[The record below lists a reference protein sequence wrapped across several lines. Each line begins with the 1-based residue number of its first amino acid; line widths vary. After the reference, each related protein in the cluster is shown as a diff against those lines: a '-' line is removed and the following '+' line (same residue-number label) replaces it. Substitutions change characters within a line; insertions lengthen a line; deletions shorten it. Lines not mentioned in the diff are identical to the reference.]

1 MKKLRKI
8 QISMKARAIMSVV
21 ADGLIIL
28 CQFIPDDP
36 TPLSYIGLS
45 LSIVALGLIVFPMLC
60 KPEIRDEL
68 FYNNFAKAAEKTM
81 IIIYCLLLIV
91 GVGIKL
97 IGQSTIT
104 LDYHMFIIA
113 FCTIYCIQNT
123 ILAIY
128 ESLGSSN
135 HGEDE

>member
-1 MKKLRKI
+1 MKNLRKI

-28 CQFIPDDP
+28 CQFIPDDS

-68 FYNNFAKAAEKTM
+68 FYNNFAKA
-81 IIIYCLLLIV
+81 
-91 GVGIKL
+91 GQRIKR
-97 IGQSTIT
+97 
-104 LDYHMFIIA
+104 IA
-113 FCTIYCIQNT
+113 KCQ
-123 ILAIY
+123 
-128 ESLGSSN
+128 
-135 HGEDE
+135 